1 MIFGALTMGVRGC
14 RSMCEESDECC
25 RDPARRARGPRQRRG
40 PRPTDPD
47 LDAFLWSTLGL
58 SGRMAARK
66 IKPYGLELDAG
77 DSRRRVPRAVEPRV
91 VMRGAPGEIALYL
104 SGRKT
109 AAVVQLDGP
118 EDAVRALA
126 EAIFGL

>member
-1 MIFGALTMGVRGC
+1 MSAAEIL
-14 RSMCEESDECC
+14 
-25 RDPARRARGPRQRRG
+25 RAERAGRANGER

-77 DSRRRVPRAVEPRV
+77 DSRRRVPRAVEPD
-91 VMRGAPGEIALYL
+91 RGILGGWERSPPPLRRTRL
-104 SGRKT
+104 
-109 AAVVQLDGP
+109 
-118 EDAVRALA
+118 
-126 EAIFGL
+126 